1 MIGTRSIPMAAHFLK
16 YRLRKVHPF
25 EVQALLTDSCDLKCA
40 YCACP
45 KRGTSAM
52 STVEWRMT
60 IRGLAARGMMRI
72 KFQGGE
78 PTVRPD
84 FPALSEEAQRQGV
97 ITAVIT
103 NGQGIA
109 GNPSLLDHL
118 DEIVV
123 SLDSPTP
130 QVHDKLRGAGT
141 HARAVA
147 ALDLA
152 RSRGIRPYVVLVAS
166 RANVALIEPM
176 LDFCESRGVRLHVQ
190 PAIFGRDAFDDGA
203 RPLGLDAGQMRDLHR
218 ALGAWKRRGRGLM
231 FSAGAYE
238 GGARWPD
245 YSTLT
250 KASSGQSGCMAG
262 KYYFHIE
269 ANGDVWPC
277 AQHGAR
283 LTPKNVIRDGLDAAL
298 QNAGRHNCGDCF
310 TTYLNERKSVFS
322 LKPRALLEIVRRG

>member
-16 YRLRKVHPF
+16 FRFRRVHPF
-25 EVQALLTDSCDLKCA
+25 EVQALVTDACDLKCV

-45 KRGTSAM
+45 KRGTPAM
-52 STVEWRMT
+52 GTEEWLTT

-78 PTVRPD
+78 PTVRRD
-84 FPALSEEAQRQGV
+84 FRALSEEAKRLGI

-109 GNPSLLDHL
+109 ANPSLLDHL
-118 DEIVV
+118 DEMVV
-123 SLDSPTP
+123 SIDSPTP

-141 HARAVA
+141 HERAVA

-152 RSRGIRPYVVLVAS
+152 LSRGVRPYVVLVAS
-166 RANVALIEPM
+166 RANLALVEPM
-176 LDFCESRGVRLHVQ
+176 LAFCESRGVRLHVQ

-203 RPLGLDAGQMRDLHR
+203 RPLGLDADQMRDLHR

-231 FSAGAYE
+231 FSARTYE
-238 GGARWPD
+238 GVARWPD
-245 YSTLT
+245 YMTLT
-250 KASSGQSGCMAG
+250 KASAGRSGCMG
-262 KYYFHIE
+262 GRFYFHIE

-283 LTPKNVIRDGLDAAL
+283 FTPKNVIQDGLDEAL
-298 QNAGRHNCGDCF
+298 RNSGRHNCGDCF